1 MKTQT
6 TATVVDGMLKLDEP
20 IDLPDDSS
28 VRVTIEAVEESQ
40 RRWQDALDAL
50 EQLKQERP
58 IHSGSRRYTRDELH
72 ERR

>member
-20 IDLPDDSS
+20 IDLPDDSR